1 MEKKKT
7 IRKTVSKQAVS
18 EKSTPKA
25 ITNKTEVSVEEQPVI
40 VKESDANIFSQEEL
54 SKVVTQLQEEIKDL
68 KQSKKS
74 TRGEKRQNVIE
85 EDFLDPPAT
94 FFAYSISFGLYGDK
108 RKNRLNHPP
117 NKQPVLFKPHYRYN
131 KNKNTGGKKGAEV
144 VSISRATIRSKSVAK
159 WIRDHSLFGIRFFE
173 SIKTAIDQDAY
184 LAEKMVSVSNMI
196 STLGDMQVINRAK
209 QEGIDIGNPDI
220 KLIRQKLIKTI
231 AFNEIGNEKQKKEDL
246 ASKLGMIE
254 TKDINKTVSVGDIGT
269 DVY

>member
-7 IRKTVSKQAVS
+7 IRKTASKKEVS
-18 EKSTPKA
+18 EVSTPKA
-25 ITNKTEVSVEEQPVI
+25 TTNKTEVSVEDKP
-40 VKESDANIFSQEEL
+40 VKESDANIFSQEAL
-54 SKVVTQLQEEIKDL
+54 AKVVAQLQEEIEDL
-68 KQSKKS
+68 KNSKQP
-74 TRGEKRQNVIE
+74 TRGEKRKSIIE

-117 NKQPVLFKPHYRYN
+117 NKQPILFKPHYRYN
-131 KNKNTGGKKGAEV
+131 KNGSTGGKKGAEV
-144 VSISRATIRSKSVAK
+144 VSISRATIRSVSVAK
-159 WIRDHSLFGIRFFE
+159 WIREHSLFGIRFFE

-196 STLGDMQVINRAK
+196 SALGDMQVINRAK
-209 QEGIDIGNPDI
+209 QEGIDISNPDI

-231 AFNEIGNEKQKKEDL
+231 AFNEIGIEKKKKENL
-246 ASKLGMIE
+246 ASKLGMVE
-254 TKDINKTVSVGDIGT
+254 NKEISKTASVGDIGT